1 MSKENK
7 YESWFLVHSGLKKP
21 ETKAPT
27 KGGFLLTV
35 SSKLKEV
42 SAIVD
47 TRKPAEKPKEE
58 KGVTKYEKWFY
69 RNCDNNNLPD
79 LSALTTPDYYTWFK
93 KHCVQ
98 KAPEPKYASVY
109 EAWFFRNCDNR
120 NIPDVT
126 KITSH
131 EYSHWFKN
139 HATKT
144 ISGPVDKSYEAWFE
158 RNRDSKNPGV
168 MPKPVLTYPQWFD
181 IHCTP
186 SLPVKSTP
194 QKHEPYVNWFD
205 KHSK

>member
-1 MSKENK
+1 MSRENK
-7 YESWFLVHSGLKKP
+7 YESWFMIHSGLKKP
-21 ETKAPT
+21 EPHVPT

-42 SAIVD
+42 ANTVEPS
-47 TRKPAEKPKEE
+47 KPAEKPKEE

-69 RNCDNNNLPD
+69 RNCDNNNVPD
-79 LSALTTPDYYTWFK
+79 ISDLTTHDYYTWFK

-98 KAPEPKYASVY
+98 KAPEPKYASAY
-109 EAWFFRNCDNR
+109 EAWFFNNCDNR
-120 NIPDVT
+120 NIPDVA

-144 ISGPVDKSYEAWFE
+144 VSGPVDKSYEAWFE

-168 MPKPVLTYPQWFD
+168 MPKPVLTYPQWFN

-194 QKHEPYVNWFD
+194 EKHEPYVNWFD